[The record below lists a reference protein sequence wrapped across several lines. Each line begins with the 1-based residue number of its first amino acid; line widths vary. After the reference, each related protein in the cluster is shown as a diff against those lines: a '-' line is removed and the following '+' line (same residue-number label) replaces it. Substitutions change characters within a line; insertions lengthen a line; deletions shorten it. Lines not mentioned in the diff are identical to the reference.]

1 MIMRSDFM
9 ENWLD
14 LFTIFSIR
22 ETGEREK
29 YNTDEEI
36 LNKLQSG
43 SII

>member
-1 MIMRSDFM
+1 M

-43 SII
+43 EYNLVID